1 MISTFG
7 AGHHRA
13 GRTMCSGTRGNVG
26 GQRCSAAPVFD
37 TCGGRACAV
46 VRIGWNHLIPRWV
59 SFLEPATPDQLSYL
73 RFDTTPLPAAMRSET
88 GVLLRWLKR
97 FPADRSDDDDLHRC
111 ATWLP
116 ACVGTDFDGAIP
128 RANHENHHTDEQNPR
143 GKHQLRPPL
152 LGCRYQ

>member
-1 MISTFG
+1 MISIFG
-7 AGHHRA
+7 ARRHLACRDGRA
-13 GRTMCSGTRGNVG
+13 RVRGNV
-26 GQRCSAAPVFD
+26 RAPRRTAPMPD
-37 TCGGRACAV
+37 TCGGWACAV

-97 FPADRSDDDDLHRC
+97 FPADRSDDDELHRC

-143 GKHQLRPPL
+143 GKHQLRPSL